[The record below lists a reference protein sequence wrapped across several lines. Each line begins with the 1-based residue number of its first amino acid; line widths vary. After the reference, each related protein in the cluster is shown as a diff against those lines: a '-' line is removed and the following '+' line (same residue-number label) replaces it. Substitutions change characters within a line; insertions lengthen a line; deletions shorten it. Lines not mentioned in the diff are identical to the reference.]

1 MKYPLDRI
9 CVKSGILCPRCQ
21 RLVDTGVVGEYEVP
35 IMRELIFLEEK
46 GFKELRKGNYIKA
59 YKSGDL
65 VVILVEGIGDQKAL
79 ERASKELA
87 NKLGSRV
94 RIVERSGDVRRLVE
108 QVIYPATLM
117 GVNTLWLPDGTEQVV
132 VRVFRRDQRIIGN
145 KKNEYEQILSEILK
159 KPVRIRYE

>member
-46 GFKELRKGNYIKA
+46 GFKELRKGSYIKA

-94 RIVERSGDVRRLVE
+94 RIVERSGDTRRLVE